1 MKGVIFMLE
10 QKTISVRIDEDL
22 YEYFKEE
29 EIPISSIVQ
38 MLLKGFAKSD
48 NKFDMLSK
56 SIEDGEFI
64 KISEIER
71 KVKRIVETI
80 ELKLWDEKTIKFMT
94 DMSKLMD

>member
-1 MKGVIFMLE
+1 MLE

-80 ELKLWDEKTIKFMT
+80 DLKLWDEKTIKFMT